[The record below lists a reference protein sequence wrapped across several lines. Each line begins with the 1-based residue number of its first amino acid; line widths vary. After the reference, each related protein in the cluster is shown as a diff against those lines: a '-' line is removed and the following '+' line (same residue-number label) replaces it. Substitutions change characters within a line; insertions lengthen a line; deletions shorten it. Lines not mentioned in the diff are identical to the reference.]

1 MKKYYLTVNPYG
13 GGKKGPKILKDV
25 QPLFEQKN
33 IELNIIET
41 EYAGHNRDLANQ
53 LNMDGYDGFC
63 CIGGDGT
70 LNEVINGL
78 LTRKDRL
85 KFPIGLI
92 TGGTGNSFMHDL
104 DCLDP
109 IEAANKI
116 ISDKRRFIDVFSCN
130 TDGKTF
136 YGFNILGW
144 GIPTD
149 ANILADKLRWMG
161 PQRYNFAS
169 IIEVLRHKKRFAR
182 VIIDNNSIGAD
193 FAFIIGCNTIHTGKG
208 MRMAPL
214 ARLNDGLIDLIIVR
228 KVSRFKLLKLFP
240 KVFSG
245 KHIGD
250 PGVDYRQVKQ
260 FKIMSEDKSQL
271 NLDGEVLGSTPVE
284 VKILPKEVEILI

>member
-25 QPLFEQKN
+25 LPLFEQKN

-78 LTRKDRL
+78 LSRKDRL

-130 TDGKTF
+130 TDGETF

>member
-25 QPLFEQKN
+25 LPLFEQKN

-78 LTRKDRL
+78 LSRKDRL

-228 KVSRFKLLKLFP
+228 KVSRFKLLVSNSFIIRGTDTRIL
-240 KVFSG
+240 
-245 KHIGD
+245 
-250 PGVDYRQVKQ
+250 VK
-260 FKIMSEDKSQL
+260 EAKSYISP
-271 NLDGEVLGSTPVE
+271 LDTSVSYTHLTLPTTPYV
-284 VKILPKEVEILI
+284 